1 MSFLNL
7 FRGTGNKLS
16 KLASNKPTITKVDDA
31 FARWASHHRDHQKK
45 AIEALQ
51 TATENCMTRT
61 TQSIKNVW
69 MWSNVVMEHLLIS

>member
-31 FARWASHHRDHQKK
+31 FARWATHHRDHQKK
-45 AIEALQ
+45 AIEAHIGLPYQ
-51 TATENCMTRT
+51 AASTR
-61 TQSIKNVW
+61 KDL
-69 MWSNVVMEHLLIS
+69 E